1 MRRKALLCVVALLA
15 LLPACAY
22 RYSVAVE
29 EKAVRSEVE
38 FRKNVMIPMRDGVE
52 LAANIALPDSE
63 GEFPVIIVRTPYG
76 KGNGEDDNGVYH
88 AARGYAFV
96 IQDCRGTGKS
106 GGEWHPGVH
115 ERVDGLDTH
124 EWVLA
129 QPWCNGTI
137 GTTGGSYL
145 GYTQWIVAPDAGDSL
160 KAMFT
165 IVPLIDWHTNSGY
178 IGGAMALGTMMGWGA
193 EMLRP
198 TEGEGAGIDLDNWD
212 WDKAYRQLPLST
224 WDDVI
229 GFEVP
234 FLRDWVAHP
243 TPDSYWAQMS
253 VLDRLDEVRIPNIT
267 LSGWFDIFV
276 QQGLDHVSTV
286 MKTSRSAVARRNQ
299 HLIIGP
305 WGHGPNWFVGK
316 VDFGSDAGLD
326 VEDLSNRWF
335 DHWLKGEDT
344 GVEQLP
350 PYRIF
355 VMGRNEWRDEQE
367 WPLERTRY
375 TPYYFH
381 SGGSANS
388 LNGDGT
394 LSAVK
399 PGEEPADSYVYNPD
413 NPVPTNGGC
422 LLFGEDFG
430 PQDQTEVEKREDV
443 LVFTSDVLDEEVE
456 VTGPV
461 KVVLYAASSTPD
473 TDWTAKLVD
482 VFPDGRPFNF
492 CDGIIRAR
500 YRESADNPTLIE
512 PGKMYRY
519 EIDLWATS
527 NVFLPGHRIRVE
539 ISSSNFPRFDR
550 NPNTG
555 HEFGADAELKKATQ
569 TIYHDAQHPS
579 HVLLPV
585 IPN

>member
-1 MRRKALLCVVALLA
+1 MRRKSLFYVVALLA
-15 LLPACAY
+15 LLPACA
-22 RYSVAVE
+22 SQVAVE
-29 EKAVRSEVE
+29 EKAARSKIEI
-38 FRKNVMIPMRDGVE
+38 RTNVMIPMRDGVK
-52 LAANIALPDSE
+52 LAANVALPNPE
-63 GEFPVIIVRTPYG
+63 GKFPVIIVRTPYG
-76 KGNGEDDNGVYH
+76 KGNGENDDGRYH

-115 ERVDGLDTH
+115 ERADGLDTH

-165 IVPLIDWHTNSGY
+165 IVPLMDWHTDSGY
-178 IGGAMALGTMMGWGA
+178 IGGALALGTMMGWGT

-198 TEGEGAGIDLDNWD
+198 KEGEGAGVDLENWD
-212 WDKAYRQLPLST
+212 WDKAYRHLPLST
-224 WDDVI
+224 WDDVV

-253 VLDRLDEVRIPNIT
+253 VVDRLDGVRVPNIT

-276 QQGLDHVSTV
+276 QQGLDHVTTV
-286 MKTSRSAVARRNQ
+286 MKTSRSDVARRNQ

-305 WGHGPNWFVGK
+305 WGHGPNWFVGE
-316 VDFGSDAGLD
+316 VDFGSNAGLD
-326 VEDLSNRWF
+326 VEGLQNRWF

-344 GVEQLP
+344 DVEQLP

-367 WPLERTRY
+367 WPLERTQY
-375 TPYYFH
+375 TSYYLH

-394 LSAVK
+394 LSTVK
-399 PGEEPADSYVYNPD
+399 PDEEPADSYVYDPD

-443 LVFTSDVLDEEVE
+443 LVFTSDVLDEELE

-461 KVVLYAASSTPD
+461 KVVLYAASSAPD

-512 PGKMYRY
+512 PGKVYRY

-555 HEFGADAELKKATQ
+555 HEFGADAELQKATQ
-569 TIYHDAQHPS
+569 TVYHDAQRPS
-579 HVLLPV
+579 HILLPL
-585 IPN
+585 IPG

>member
-1 MRRKALLCVVALLA
+1 MRRKSLFYVVALLA
-15 LLPACAY
+15 LLPACA
-22 RYSVAVE
+22 SQVAVE
-29 EKAVRSEVE
+29 EKAARSKIEI
-38 FRKNVMIPMRDGVE
+38 RTNVMIPMRDGVK
-52 LAANIALPDSE
+52 LAANIALPNPE
-63 GEFPVIIVRTPYG
+63 GKFPVIIVRTPYG
-76 KGNGEDDNGVYH
+76 KGNGENDDGRYH

-115 ERVDGLDTH
+115 ERADGLDTH

-165 IVPLIDWHTNSGY
+165 IVPLMDWHTDSGY
-178 IGGAMALGTMMGWGA
+178 IGGALALGTMMGWGT

-198 TEGEGAGIDLDNWD
+198 KEGEGAGVDLENWD
-212 WDKAYRQLPLST
+212 WDKAYRHLPLST
-224 WDDVI
+224 WDDVV

-253 VLDRLDEVRIPNIT
+253 VVDRLDGVRVPNIT

-276 QQGLDHVSTV
+276 QQGLDHVTTV
-286 MKTSRSAVARRNQ
+286 MKTSRSDVARRNQ

-305 WGHGPNWFVGK
+305 WGHGPNWFVGE
-316 VDFGSDAGLD
+316 VDFGSNAGLD
-326 VEDLSNRWF
+326 VEGLQNRWF

-344 GVEQLP
+344 DVEQLP

-367 WPLERTRY
+367 WPLERTQY
-375 TPYYFH
+375 TSYYLH

-394 LSAVK
+394 LSTVK
-399 PGEEPADSYVYNPD
+399 PDEEPADSYVYDPD

-443 LVFTSDVLDEEVE
+443 LVFTSDVLDEELE

-461 KVVLYAASSTPD
+461 KVVLYAASSAPD

-512 PGKMYRY
+512 PGKVYRY

-555 HEFGADAELKKATQ
+555 HEFGADAELQKATQ
-569 TIYHDAQHPS
+569 TVYHDAQRPS
-579 HVLLPV
+579 HILLPL
-585 IPN
+585 IPG